1 MITAHK
7 IVLDPNPAQEN
18 YFARAC
24 GTARFAY
31 NWALAE
37 WNRQYKAGERPSEA
51 SLRRKLNSLK
61 DDEFPWMWEVTKNA
75 PQQAIKNLGAAF
87 KRFFA
92 GDGKYPRFRRKAST
106 TVSTPITARTKIIP
120 MRSR

>member
-37 WNRQYKAGERPSEA
+37 WNRQYESGLRPALCWQRASSRLLGHLADEGGCSSIARQPDSRFHEVQIIAYAPIPNNPGKVEQAPERRLDA
-51 SLRRKLNSLK
+51 T
-61 DDEFPWMWEVTKNA
+61 F
-75 PQQAIKNLGAAF
+75 
-87 KRFFA
+87 
-92 GDGKYPRFRRKAST
+92 
-106 TVSTPITARTKIIP
+106 
-120 MRSR
+120 

>member
-37 WNRQYKAGERPSEA
+37 WNREYKAGERPSEA
-51 SLRRKLNSLK
+51 SLRR
-61 DDEFPWMWEVTKNA
+61 WR
-75 PQQAIKNLGAAF
+75 PQAMPGSSAT
-87 KRFFA
+87 RW
-92 GDGKYPRFRRKAST
+92 
-106 TVSTPITARTKIIP
+106 
-120 MRSR
+120 